1 MSVEQRS
8 LEEVVLAYIEAWNT
22 PDEETQRTL
31 LDRCWAD
38 DATYIDPA
46 SEVRG
51 KDALVAHIG
60 GFLRGERYGLGAGCR
75 IPISSGVEHHHGMIS
90 FTWVLLNPEGV
101 PVSRGL
107 DFGELAADGRLQR
120 ITGFF
125 GPPPPIPDDWPDHL
139 VWHGD

>member
-8 LEEVVLAYIEAWNT
+8 LDEVVLAYIEAWNT
-22 PDEETQRTL
+22 PDQEARRNL
-31 LDRCWAD
+31 LDRCWTD

-46 SEVRG
+46 SEVQG

-60 GFLRGERYGLGAGCR
+60 GFLSGERHGLGAGCR
-75 IPISSGVEHHHGMIS
+75 IPMSSGVEHHHGMIR

-107 DFGELAADGRLQR
+107 DLGELAADGRLQR
-120 ITGFF
+120 ITGFL
-125 GPPPPIPDDWPDHL
+125 DL
-139 VWHGD
+139 HGL